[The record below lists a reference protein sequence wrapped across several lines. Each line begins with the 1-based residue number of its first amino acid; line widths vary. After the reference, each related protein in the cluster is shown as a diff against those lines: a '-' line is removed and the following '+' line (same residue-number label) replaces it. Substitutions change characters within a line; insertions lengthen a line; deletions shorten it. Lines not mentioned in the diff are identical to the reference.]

1 MSFEKIIRI
10 PKDRIGAL
18 IGKSGSAKL
27 KIENSCSV
35 RLEINSENGEIQII
49 TNTIDEKFQ
58 PFKAME
64 IITAIGRGF
73 STEKAMRLHKGEN
86 T

>member
-18 IGKSGSAKL
+18 IGKSGRAKL
-27 KIENSCSV
+27 KIEDSCSV
-35 RLEINSENGEIQII
+35 RLEINSENGEIQIL

-73 STEKAMRLHKGEN
+73 TPEKAMRLLKG
-86 T
+86 